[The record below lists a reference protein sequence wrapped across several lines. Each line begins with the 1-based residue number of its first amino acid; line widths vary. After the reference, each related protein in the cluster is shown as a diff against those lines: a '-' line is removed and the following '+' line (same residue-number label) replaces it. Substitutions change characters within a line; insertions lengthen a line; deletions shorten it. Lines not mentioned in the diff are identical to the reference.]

1 MLFVGCTSVH
11 WNGGTGVDN
20 ALVESFNATLE
31 REVLRDRK
39 IFDNPM
45 TCWQEVLRW
54 CKRYNTRRPH
64 SWSNLVAPDVC
75 ETETS
80 PTWTKAA

>member
-1 MLFVGCTSVH
+1 M
-11 WNGGTGVDN
+11 
-20 ALVESFNATLE
+20 ESFNATLE

-64 SWSNLVAPDVC
+64 SWSNLVAADVC
-75 ETETS
+75 ET
-80 PTWTKAA
+80 